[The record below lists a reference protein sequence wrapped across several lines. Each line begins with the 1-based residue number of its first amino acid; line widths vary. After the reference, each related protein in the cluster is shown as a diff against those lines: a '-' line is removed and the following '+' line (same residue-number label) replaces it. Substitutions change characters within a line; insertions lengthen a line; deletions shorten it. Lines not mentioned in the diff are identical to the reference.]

1 MNEEKITLV
10 QHLEELRK
18 RLIRCL
24 IAVGVAAAICF
35 FYVDAILKI
44 ISQPAGQLVFLKPT
58 EAFFSRIEIAL
69 YGGVFL
75 ALPVIIYQVWR
86 FVSPGLVK
94 TERRYLFWIVPF
106 SYLLFVAGA
115 ALAFFVVLPVG
126 VTFLLAYGTE
136 NIQPMISIDAYLSF
150 VTMLLLAFG
159 AIFQLPLVILFLTKL
174 GLVTPAALAA
184 KRKYAVVVIFI
195 LAGVLTPGPDIFSQ
209 FMMAIPTL
217 LLYEISIILSRF
229 VGPRPAD
236 ADPA

>member
-1 MNEEKITLV
+1 MNEETITLV

-24 IAVGVAAAICF
+24 TAVGVAAAFCF
-35 FYVDAILKI
+35 FNVDALLKI
-44 ISQPAGQLVFLKPT
+44 ISQPAGHLVFLKPT
-58 EAFFSRIEIAL
+58 EAFFSRIEISL

-94 TERRYLFWIVPF
+94 TERQYLFWIVPC

-174 GLVTPAALAA
+174 GLVTPAMLAA
-184 KRKYAVVVIFI
+184 RRKYAVVVIFI
-195 LAGVLTPGPDIFSQ
+195 LAGILTPGPDIFSQ
-209 FMMAIPTL
+209 LMMAIPTL
-217 LLYEISIILSRF
+217 LLYEISILLSRF
-229 VGPRPAD
+229 VGPPPAD
-236 ADPA
+236 AAA